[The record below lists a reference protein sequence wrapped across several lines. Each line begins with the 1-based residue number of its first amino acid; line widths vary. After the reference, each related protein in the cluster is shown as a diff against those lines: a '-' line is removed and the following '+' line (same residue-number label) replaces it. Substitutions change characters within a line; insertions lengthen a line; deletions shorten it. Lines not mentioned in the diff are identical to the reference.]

1 VDRFLVAG
9 LGNPGA
15 AYAATRHNVGFRVV
29 DELCRRLRCRLG
41 EARGP
46 VRITRAVSSGAELV
60 LVQPL
65 TYMNASG
72 PAIAHH
78 LREAE
83 VPLDRL
89 LVIVDDVALPL
100 GSLRVR
106 LQGSDGG
113 HNGLRSV
120 TEALGSG
127 EFPRLRCGIRREPMP
142 GGELLAA
149 FVLAPFE
156 RDERDAV
163 DTMVARAA
171 DAVLAGAAQGWT
183 AAMNSF
189 N

>member
-1 VDRFLVAG
+1 MDRLLVAG

-15 AYAATRHNVGFRVV
+15 TYAATRHNVGFRVV
-29 DELCRRLRCRLG
+29 DELCRRFRCHLVDAPG
-41 EARGP
+41 PARIG
-46 VRITRAVSSGAELV
+46 RAATPSAELV

-72 PAIAHH
+72 PAVAYH
-78 LREAE
+78 LEQAGLSFE
-83 VPLDRL
+83 RL
-89 LVIVDDVALPL
+89 LVVVDDVALPP
-100 GSLRVR
+100 GTVRMRV
-106 LQGSDGG
+106 QGSDGG

-120 TEALGSG
+120 MDALGSG
-127 EFPRLRCGIRREPMP
+127 EFPRLRCGIQRESMP
-142 GGELLAA
+142 AGELLPA

-156 RDERDAV
+156 REERDAV
-163 DTMVARAA
+163 DAMVARAA